1 MSGWLKNKF
10 STAAAI
16 ATGMGMQPVLFDS
29 ATGDLVVKVQVAGA
43 ANFQARGP
51 DGPGLLA
58 SYNAQ
63 YGKTAT
69 SMAGYAGKTVAAS
82 GAAAAKG
89 VASVAKGTASRAQ
102 AVGTALWSGRSA
114 LKNQYKGGRSR
125 RNRRNRMNRTRRN

>member
-69 SMAGYAGKTVAAS
+69 SMAGHAGKTIAASGAAVGKTIAAS
-82 GAAAAKG
+82 GAAAGRYGSG
-89 VASVAKGTASRAQ
+89 VGRAL
-102 AVGTALWSGRSA
+102 AGYS
-114 LKNQYKGGRSR
+114 GGRSR
-125 RNRRNRMNRTRRN
+125 RNRRNRRDPTRRNRRN

>member
-69 SMAGYAGKTVAAS
+69 SMAGYAGK
-82 GAAAAKG
+82 G

-125 RNRRNRMNRTRRN
+125 RNRRNRRDPTRRNRRN